1 MKNGTLKI
9 RDLGVS
15 KIIKM
20 GLAHTQ
26 TGTHYYYTLEILR
39 EKPYYDKCDI
49 ICCIIYEF

>member
-20 GLAHTQ
+20 GLSHTQ
-26 TGTHYYYTLEILR
+26 IDTPYYCDPEILR
-39 EKPYYDKCDI
+39 KNLI
-49 ICCIIYEF
+49 MINMI